1 MTLDLPDCA
10 VSGPV
15 LAEPFLRHELGPL
28 LARKALLPAPG
39 KPLEAGWGQVRRQLR
54 ALGGEAGPLLVCRH
68 VIVPLAAV
76 LGYLPP
82 ERREEVATREGV
94 EDGGWL
100 LSHPGG
106 AALRVWT
113 VAAGTDLDVPHRRG
127 RAYRFSAPRGAQ
139 RVLFATGERIG
150 LLSNG
155 DELRLLLCD
164 PVRSDSQLSIAL
176 AGGTGW
182 RERPLP
188 PDSYRLLLALVSPP
202 GLAALPGILEAARL
216 YQSRITE
223 ELRLQA
229 RLAVEGFTQALLDH
243 PPNRGLAPD
252 PELPARLWEEGLILI
267 YRLLFILKLESSS
280 EPGRSFSFASTGLWR
295 SALSPQLALA
305 PLVRRHLDHG
315 HDTGRM
321 LEDGLRTL
329 FRVFRDG
336 LSCASLSIAPLGGAL
351 FGAETTPTLDGLAW
365 GERAV
370 ALLLDCL
377 LWTTSK
383 APGKSTRKSIGKA
396 RERVHYG
403 SLDVEDLG
411 RVYEALLEL
420 EPGIAGQKM
429 VRLRRAR
436 REVVVPAT
444 RGDVVVPATRGDV
457 VVPATRGDVVVPATR
472 GNLVVPATRGGVPV
486 PVMRGETLARAT
498 RPVPGGAVEH
508 VEDIPAGRFFLR
520 AGLGRKATGSYYTP
534 HEFVRFLVRE
544 TLGPQI
550 ETRSPAGDP
559 DPAALLALKIVDPAV
574 GSGHF
579 LVEACR
585 FLGEA
590 LYLACRHCD
599 DLATAATRAGD
610 RARADV
616 LRARVSALPDT
627 ALAAYLPSRCHA
639 AGTSP
644 DRALAI
650 CRRLVAVHC
659 LYGVDRNRMAVELAK
674 LSLWLESHAEGL
686 PLTFLDHRLIV
697 GDSLSGPFFPDLAT
711 LPVGGGPLDPL
722 LARGV
727 AERLDAARAAAMAE
741 VAALE
746 ASIGR
751 DVADVAAKAAAKRRL
766 DAVLAP
772 LRQLARAWSGAVMLN
787 RRDSDDE
794 WLAVASAVAATGAW
808 PGRLSPRAAELLAAG
823 DTASHGALPWDLTFP
838 EVFARGGFDAVL
850 GNPPWDT
857 VQHKTRDF
865 VAGFDLSVLDE
876 PEALARTMAEP
887 GARDAFAAYR
897 ETFDH
902 QKRLAQ
908 RLFRHQR
915 ATVGKDTTA
924 GNLDLFRLFAERC
937 VDLLGPAGAI
947 GLVLPAAFHANEG
960 ATAIRQLYF
969 RETAL
974 DICLSFENRR
984 KLFDIDSRFRFDL
997 IVARRPGPTR
1007 SMRCAFQLETL
1018 DQAADPERI
1027 MTYDA
1032 GFITAAG
1039 GDHLTPLELR
1049 GPGDLAVARTLFA
1062 DHMAF
1067 GNWCASRG
1075 IRFGRDLHMT
1085 DDAALFHAIGR
1096 ASGPGMLPLHEGKTF
1111 HQFTD
1116 RWDTVPRYVVPR
1128 EALAAKP
1135 SILAASARF
1144 RLAFRDIAHA
1154 TNEHTMIAAIMPPG
1168 VVFGHTATV
1177 ERAPHRRPD
1186 RTALVL
1192 CAILNSH
1199 PFDWMVRLKAG
1210 THLSLYIVEG
1220 LPMPALDTA
1229 AEGFLAEGA
1238 LRLCANH
1245 AAYAALWREQTGRRW
1260 TPDVPIADQGA
1271 RWRLRAAMDAV
1282 VARAYGLD
1290 RAAYQRVLA
1299 GFTHRSFPNA
1309 PRWCLEAFDNDP
1321 PNRLMAG
1328 RPNTRGRDVPA
1339 TNPEPVALLA
1349 PSRAVNHQ

>member
-1 MTLDLPDCA
+1 
-10 VSGPV
+10 V
-15 LAEPFLRHELGPL
+15 
-28 LARKALLPAPG
+28 
-39 KPLEAGWGQVRRQLR
+39 
-54 ALGGEAGPLLVCRH
+54 
-68 VIVPLAAV
+68 VP
-76 LGYLPP
+76 
-82 ERREEVATREGV
+82 ATRE
-94 EDGGWL
+94 
-100 LSHPGG
+100 
-106 AALRVWT
+106 
-113 VAAGTDLDVPHRRG
+113 
-127 RAYRFSAPRGAQ
+127 
-139 RVLFATGERIG
+139 
-150 LLSNG
+150 
-155 DELRLLLCD
+155 
-164 PVRSDSQLSIAL
+164 
-176 AGGTGW
+176 
-182 RERPLP
+182 
-188 PDSYRLLLALVSPP
+188 
-202 GLAALPGILEAARL
+202 
-216 YQSRITE
+216 
-223 ELRLQA
+223 
-229 RLAVEGFTQALLDH
+229 
-243 PPNRGLAPD
+243 
-252 PELPARLWEEGLILI
+252 
-267 YRLLFILKLESSS
+267 
-280 EPGRSFSFASTGLWR
+280 
-295 SALSPQLALA
+295 
-305 PLVRRHLDHG
+305 
-315 HDTGRM
+315 
-321 LEDGLRTL
+321 
-329 FRVFRDG
+329 
-336 LSCASLSIAPLGGAL
+336 
-351 FGAETTPTLDGLAW
+351 
-365 GERAV
+365 
-370 ALLLDCL
+370 
-377 LWTTSK
+377 
-383 APGKSTRKSIGKA
+383 
-396 RERVHYG
+396 
-403 SLDVEDLG
+403 
-411 RVYEALLEL
+411 
-420 EPGIAGQKM
+420 
-429 VRLRRAR
+429 
-436 REVVVPAT
+436 EVVVPAA
-444 RGDVVVPATRGDV
+444 REDIAVPATRGKAV
-457 VVPATRGDVVVPATR
+457 
-472 GNLVVPATRGGVPV
+472 
-486 PVMRGETLARAT
+486 ARA
-498 RPVPGGAVEH
+498 RLPVSGGPIEH

-544 TLGPQI
+544 TLGPRI
-550 ETRSPAGDP
+550 AACSPADDP
-559 DPAALLALKIVDPAV
+559 DPAAILALKVVDPAV

-585 FLGEA
+585 FLGDA
-590 LYLACRHCD
+590 LYLACRQCD
-599 DLATAATRAGD
+599 DLATMAARAGD
-610 RARADV
+610 SARV
-616 LRARVSALPDT
+616 GWLRARLAALPDA
-627 ALAAYLPSRCHA
+627 ALGAYLPSRCQM

-686 PLTFLDHRLIV
+686 PLTFLDHRLIS

-741 VAALE
+741 VVALE

-751 DVADVAAKAAAKRRL
+751 DIADVAAKVAAKRRL
-766 DAVLAP
+766 DAVLTP
-772 LRQLARAWSGAVMLN
+772 LRRLARAWSGAVLVN

-823 DTASHGALPWDLTFP
+823 DAASHGALPWDLTFP

-865 VAGFDLSVLDE
+865 VAGFDLAAPDE
-876 PEALARTMAEP
+876 PEALARVMAEP
-887 GARDAFAAYR
+887 GMREAFATYR
-897 ETFDH
+897 ESFDR

-915 ATVGKDTTA
+915 TTVCKDASRGKDTTA

-1007 SMRCAFQLETL
+1007 SMRCAFQLEAL
-1018 DQAADPERI
+1018 DQAADAERI
-1027 MTYDA
+1027 MSYDA
-1032 GFITAAG
+1032 GFIAAAG

-1049 GPGDLAVARTLFA
+1049 GPGDLSVARAMFA
-1062 DHMAF
+1062 DRMSF
-1067 GNWCASRG
+1067 GTWCATRG
-1075 IRFGRDLHMT
+1075 IQFGRDLHMT
-1085 DDAALFHAIGR
+1085 DDAPLFQAIGK
-1096 ASGPGMLPLHEGKTF
+1096 AADPGMLPLHEGKTF

-1116 RWDTVPRYVVPR
+1116 RWDTAPRHAVAAS
-1128 EALAAKP
+1128 ALVAKP
-1135 SILAASARF
+1135 SILAGSARF

-1199 PFDWMVRLKAG
+1199 AFDWLVRLKAG
-1210 THLSLYIVEG
+1210 THLSLYILEG
-1220 LPMPALDTA
+1220 LPMPALDMA

-1245 AAYAALWREQTGRRW
+1245 GAYAALWREQTGRRW
-1260 TPDVPIADQGA
+1260 TPDVALADQGA
-1271 RWRLRAAMDAV
+1271 RWQLRAAMDAV

-1299 GFTHRSFPNA
+1299 GFTHRSFPDA
-1309 PRWCLEAFDNDP
+1309 PRWCLEAFDSP
-1321 PNRLMAG
+1321 AAG
-1328 RPNTRGRDVPA
+1328 VPA
-1339 TNPEPVALLA
+1339 IRARQEVAHVRQDRRCV
-1349 PSRAVNHQ
+1349 SG